1 MAIIWRNDWKGGVE
15 IALRRKI
22 ISTRS
27 NFRNFNSR
35 EDEGV
40 EESCDLDARIGKQDQ
55 FFLFFAKREPIL
67 SRLAEIAPSLFT
79 LWQLL
84 HNHY

>member
-1 MAIIWRNDWKGGVE
+1 MIGRGELKSRCGGRLFLLVR
-15 IALRRKI
+15 IL
-22 ISTRS
+22 
-27 NFRNFNSR
+27 SR

-55 FFLFFAKREPIL
+55 FFLFFEREPIL